1 LAIGTA
7 VPIKMISCSRKSKKP
22 LPGLLYLIRGLF
34 VRALIKR
41 ENIVSGIYQI
51 LQFIDLKKK

>member
-22 LPGLLYLIRGLF
+22 LPGLLYL
-34 VRALIKR
+34 
-41 ENIVSGIYQI
+41 SGD
-51 LQFIDLKKK
+51 FSFGH